1 MNVKNAAEDGSRGY
15 KMNYRKAGKFAV
27 TAIVGILSAIAGIA
41 SMEMINSL
49 KKETETGPE
58 CECGKPGQRK

>member
-1 MNVKNAAEDGSRGY
+1 MNNRRV
-15 KMNYRKAGKFAV
+15 GKFAV
-27 TAIVGILSAIAGIA
+27 TAIVGLLSAIAGIA

-58 CECGKPGQRK
+58 CECDEPDQGEERFS